1 MLLSLIAE
9 QLHVLLQKKTRF
21 CLNILLLYQ
30 LFEGLQIKGKN
41 VLWEKFST
49 AVQVNM
55 QAEMSSEKEQNFGID
70 GNNISRRN
78 FLKYC

>member
-1 MLLSLIAE
+1 
-9 QLHVLLQKKTRF
+9 
-21 CLNILLLYQ
+21 
-30 LFEGLQIKGKN
+30 
-41 VLWEKFST
+41 
-49 AVQVNM
+49 M